1 MKLRT
6 LDHVRFFDAAARAM
20 SFQEAAHVMNVTPAA
35 VSQRIRQ
42 LEEDLGVS
50 LFERHVRRVEL
61 TEDGLLFS
69 SEVAKALEILDRATS
84 RISVKQES
92 RAVTITTTPT
102 FAEQILLPVLGN
114 IQERVGGCV
123 VRVVVST
130 DLVNP
135 GTDGVD
141 LAVRQGRGRY
151 SGFRVRR
158 LLSCHYVPVCSPA
171 LADGQRTAPLV
182 HVEWPSRVPEPPTW
196 GSWIEKKGPLP
207 FLAKGEVH
215 VSSEAM
221 AIRSAV
227 SGQGYAL
234 VALRHVE
241 MELASGTLVL
251 PAGLGNELPSRHHYY
266 LVEPKGHIRDPASKV
281 SEWLVRQFA

>member
-1 MKLRT
+1 
-6 LDHVRFFDAAARAM
+6 M
-20 SFQEAAHVMNVTPAA
+20 SFQGAAEAMNVTPAA

-42 LEEDLGVS
+42 LEEELGTA

-61 TEDGLLFS
+61 TETGRLFS
-69 SEVAKALEILDRATS
+69 AEVARALEILERAAT
-84 RISVKQES
+84 RIVSARES
-92 RAVTITTTPT
+92 QVVTITTTPT

-114 IQERVGGCV
+114 LHERVADRV

-135 GTDGVD
+135 GVDGID

-151 SGFRVRR
+151 PGFRVRK
-158 LLSCHYVPVCSPA
+158 LLNCLYVPVCSPT
-171 LADGQRTAPLV
+171 LAVGKKAAPLV
-182 HVEWPSRVPEPPTW
+182 HVDWPSRVPEPPSWATW
-196 GSWIEKKGPLP
+196 TEKMGQLP
-207 FLAKGEVH
+207 FSTRGEVH

-234 VALRHVE
+234 VALRHVDTE
-241 MELASGTLVL
+241 IANGTLVL
-251 PAGLGNELPSRHHYY
+251 PAGIEEQLSSRYDYY
-266 LVEPKGHIRDPASKV
+266 LVEPKGIVRGAASEV
-281 SEWLVRQFA
+281 GEWLMKQFAAP